1 MIAGNRVAAAR
12 LAGGAAEG
20 DARTMGGD
28 TFPGGGGG
36 GGHAPHEGL
45 SMKYVCKILGILDH
59 RPLPH
64 FQYCLSAK
72 SADFLTPFPLAA
84 DVLDGWLPERE
95 VRRAPQTCCMRG
107 RGREFQYLHP
117 PPPPE
122 CTVIRIENPVAINRQ
137 GWKAKRALRALHW
150 CAIPLLLN
158 LMSDILH
165 CRVG

>member
-1 MIAGNRVAAAR
+1 MIDSGQSCRGCAAGWRSS
-12 LAGGAAEG
+12 GGG
-20 DARTMGGD
+20 RTMGGD
-28 TFPGGGGG
+28 TFPGG

-117 PPPPE
+117 PPPPPQE
-122 CTVIRIENPVAINRQ
+122 CTVMRIENPVAIDRQ
-137 GWKAKRALRALHW
+137 GWKAKPCVLSTGVRFL
-150 CAIPLLLN
+150 CF
-158 LMSDILH
+158 
-165 CRVG
+165 